1 MESSNTY
8 WYTLFE
14 NRCRYKK
21 TVPQLLIRWS
31 FQKDYITIPKS
42 SKPERI
48 QENADIFD
56 FTINDEDMKT
66 LVGFTQN
73 NCNYRQQT
81 PFSFCKSV
89 ARSRGTGDSRRKY
102 VITFVSKLY
111 SSVMLYSL
119 LLNPDVATKGMFAI
133 FIECKHDAVL

>member
-1 MESSNTY
+1 MSGLLTTMALPQMEHKIFPKGNKFSTKIPQFLCK
-8 WYTLFE
+8 WKAQTCTGTLFE

-48 QENADIFD
+48 QENANIFD
-56 FTINDEDMKT
+56 FTISDEDMKT

-73 NCNYRQQT
+73 NCDYRQQAS
-81 PFSFCKSV
+81 SF
-89 ARSRGTGDSRRKY
+89 
-102 VITFVSKLY
+102 
-111 SSVMLYSL
+111 
-119 LLNPDVATKGMFAI
+119 
-133 FIECKHDAVL
+133 VL

>member
-56 FTINDEDMKT
+56 FTISDEDMKT

-89 ARSRGTGDSRRKY
+89 RPSVKESIIASPSKVNSPTSTSGSSGKEPSIVQPLFSRCRTPSFTNTGG
-102 VITFVSKLY
+102 L
-111 SSVMLYSL
+111 
-119 LLNPDVATKGMFAI
+119 
-133 FIECKHDAVL
+133 